1 MTPYGPKK
9 RIFVSIGQRQGAST
23 ADQGRGE
30 SATRPFAPNDSIRKN
45 RLSEGSICGIVSAWR
60 GRADFHQALMPRDH
74 PCVGEMPS
82 FGADH
87 PVGHPLVIALGVIMD

>member
-30 SATRPFAPNDSIRKN
+30 SATRTFVPNDSIRKN
-45 RLSEGSICGIVSAWR
+45 RLSEGRIYGIVIASR
-60 GRADFHQALMPRDH
+60 GRTDFHQLRPRRGSSSSACR
-74 PCVGEMPS
+74 P
-82 FGADH
+82 GADAAG
-87 PVGHPLVIALGVIMD
+87 PSLRCRDAPLLG